1 MIDRIDVFYT
11 ESVIEL
17 PWPIGSSVV
26 YDETKQDNCVID
38 FLVLLTLEMKLSC
51 YDWLN
56 QVQSIMKTRQGNNLI
71 NCIVMVYT
79 ENDIELSWLI
89 EPITI

>member
-1 MIDRIDVFYT
+1 MDVFYT

-26 YDETKQDNCVID
+26 YDETRQDNGVID
-38 FLVLLTLEMKLSC
+38 FLVQLTLEMKPSC
-51 YDWLN
+51 CDRLD

-89 EPITI
+89 EPIAI